1 MSFGPSRRTAFLVL
15 ALVAVVAGAGLAA
28 ESAQERQRALYRAAT
43 ITGGDPRAGEEAVL
57 RYGCGSC
64 HTIPGVTRARGLVG
78 PPLTGFGSRVYV
90 GGVLYNTP
98 ENVMSWVKDPPGISP
113 KTAMPNLGV
122 TDRDARDIAAFL
134 YTLTEGS
141 W

>member
-1 MSFGPSRRTAFLVL
+1 MSFGRSRRIALVVL
-15 ALVAVVAGAGLAA
+15 ALAIVAGGAGLAWEA
-28 ESAQERQRALYRAAT
+28 RREQDKTWSRAAA
-43 ITGGDPRAGEEAVL
+43 ITGGDPHAGQEAVL

-78 PPLTGFGSRVYV
+78 PPLGNFGSRVYV

-122 TDRDARDIAAFL
+122 SDRDARDITAYL
-134 YTLTEGS
+134 YTLTDGS